1 MTLHFPQL
9 PHVGQVRAAVCLDVM
24 IRWLLASMAQPAQ
37 IQPSAGLA
45 CFGLV
50 SPVVPL
56 AKALSVVRPQELRYY
71 LLAEAHYR
79 KAIAYTDQ
87 AAEDAAV
94 RYQQIERFV
103 AKASGVLIPEQGS
116 GPEQA
121 SGLEPAS
128 GPEQASGPG
137 PASGPEQASGLGPAS
152 GLEPAS
158 GLGPASGPEQA
169 SGLGPADGPSPRRQK
184 EPSSPA
190 DLPFSFAA
198 ALDDDLSIPTALASV
213 HATVH
218 DGNYAISSG
227 DRDAV
232 ATSLAQVRSMLGVL
246 GLDPLNP
253 YWAAARSGDR
263 PDSADPRDRV
273 IDALVRLAL
282 RQRDASRGRG
292 DYASADSISDTLE
305 GTGIEVVDTSAG
317 PQWELKR

>member
-1 MTLHFPQL
+1 MTLHLPQL

-24 IRWLLASMAQPAQ
+24 IRWLLASRTQPAE
-37 IQPSAGLA
+37 IQPAEIQPAVGLA

-71 LLAEAHYR
+71 LLAEAHYS

-87 AAEDAAV
+87 AAEDAAI
-94 RYQQIERFV
+94 RYQQIERFM
-103 AKASGVLIPEQGS
+103 AKASGMLIPEQAG
-116 GPEQA
+116 GR
-121 SGLEPAS
+121 
-128 GPEQASGPG
+128 
-137 PASGPEQASGLGPAS
+137 
-152 GLEPAS
+152 
-158 GLGPASGPEQA
+158 
-169 SGLGPADGPSPRRQK
+169 GPADKPSPRRRT
-184 EPSSPA
+184 EPPSPA
-190 DLPFSFAA
+190 NLPFSFAA
-198 ALDDDLSIPTALASV
+198 ALNDNLSIPTALASV

-218 DGNYAISSG
+218 DGNYAVSSG

-263 PDSADPRDRV
+263 LESADPRDRV

-282 RQRDASRGRG
+282 RQRDAARGRG
-292 DYASADSISDTLE
+292 DYASADSISDILE
-305 GTGIEVVDTSAG
+305 RTGIEVVDTSTG